1 VPPTLDEVMELS
13 RAALQVLGEYGIV
26 FTCFIEF
33 GVAR

>member
-13 RAALQVLGEYGIV
+13 WAARQVLGEYGLV

-33 GVAR
+33 AVGR